1 MTKVDKLN
9 FKFNLDLGG
18 ASDSEDDDTKTEKTT
33 ARSEKIENDEPPPK
47 PKKDKE
53 KSKLSIKTLKDPSKF
68 VTIGGMLFTSCSRLS
83 CRTKCYEFEFI
94 YRVPVLKW

>member
-18 ASDSEDDDTKTEKTT
+18 VSDSEDDDTKTEKTT

-68 VTIGGMLFTSCSRLS
+68 VTIGGMLSLHVHVCLVELNVMNLNLYTV
-83 CRTKCYEFEFI
+83 CRC
-94 YRVPVLKW
+94 